1 MLNFKFPA
9 AGIFDLRITG
19 VMLTQL
25 PLFIN
30 IHDVPLTA
38 VICSAVELFL
48 DANGCFVDDQLLLF
62 LVKDISFSS
71 ECATASANV
80 TLATSRPTRT
90 LAKKANCWSLIWDFF
105 RFCHRFKWTPYWQ
118 QEGYVCWDW
127 WILNDIEIALRN
139 AQCAFPVSR

>member
-90 LAKKANCWSLIWDFF
+90 LAKKANC
-105 RFCHRFKWTPYWQ
+105 
-118 QEGYVCWDW
+118 
-127 WILNDIEIALRN
+127 
-139 AQCAFPVSR
+139 